1 MNRYRPA
8 PHIIRRRRIAL
19 LVVLALLTW
28 GIWSG
33 VSAII
38 GLFGGGG
45 KQAPAISACAP
56 GVVSVTAVAG
66 DGVTHQDAFPI
77 GVKPYIWFT
86 LVNNGKVACK
96 FNAAPATQFF
106 RIKTGEQ
113 VIWTSEQ
120 CDRAGLKDNVEVVLK
135 PGKPVDSPKG
145 QWFRVYSSDGGC
157 GEGQAPAFV
166 GTYTLQAEVNKVLS
180 SNNEVFELQ

>member
-19 LVVLALLTW
+19 LVVLVLLVAGVW
-28 GIWSG
+28 AG
-33 VSAII
+33 VSAI
-38 GLFGGGG
+38 GSLFSGGS
-45 KQAPAISACAP
+45 KAATISACAP

-66 DGVTHQDAFPI
+66 DGQKHQDSFAN

-86 LVNNGKVACK
+86 IVNNGKVACK
-96 FNAAPATQFF
+96 FNAGPAVQFF

-120 CDRAGLKDNVEVVLK
+120 CDRKGLKDSEVVLK
-135 PGKPVDSPKG
+135 PGKPQSSPPG
-145 QWFRVYSSDGGC
+145 QWFRVYSSGGGC

-166 GTYTLQAEVNKVLS
+166 GTYTLTAEVNKVAS
-180 SNNEVFELQ
+180 SNFETFELQ

>member
-19 LVVLALLTW
+19 LVVLALLVW
-28 GIWSG
+28 GIWAG
-33 VSAII
+33 VSAVI
-38 GLFGGGG
+38 GLFTGGS
-45 KQAPAISACAP
+45 KTATVSACEA
-56 GVVSVTAVAG
+56 GVVSVTAYAG
-66 DGVTHQDAFPI
+66 DGEKHQDTFPN

-96 FNAAPATQFF
+96 FNAGPAVQFF
-106 RIKTGEQ
+106 RIKTGDQ

-120 CDRAGLKDNVEVVLK
+120 CDRTGLKDAEVVLQ
-135 PGKPVDSPKG
+135 PGKPQSSPPG
-145 QWFRVYSSDGGC
+145 QWFRVYSSGGGC

-166 GTYTLQAEVNKVLS
+166 GTYTLTAEVNKVVS
-180 SNNEVFELQ
+180 SNVETFELQ

>member
-8 PHIIRRRRIAL
+8 PHIVRRRRIAL

-33 VSAII
+33 VSAIA
-38 GLFGGGG
+38 GLFSGG
-45 KQAPAISACAP
+45 KKTADISACAA

-66 DGVTHQDAFPI
+66 DGEKHQDAFPN

-86 LVNNGKVACK
+86 LVNNGKVSCK
-96 FNAAPATQFF
+96 FNAAPASQFF

-120 CDRAGLKDNVEVVLK
+120 CDRTGLKENNEVVLK
-135 PGKPVDSPKG
+135 PGVPVESPKG

-166 GTYTLQAEVNKVLS
+166 GAYSLTVEVNKVLS
-180 SNNEVFELQ
+180 GNNETFELQ

>member
-8 PHIIRRRRIAL
+8 PHIIRRRRVAL
-19 LVVLALLTW
+19 LVVLALL
-28 GIWSG
+28 IWAIWAG
-33 VSAII
+33 VSAVAS
-38 GLFGGGG
+38 LFAGGG
-45 KQAPAISACAP
+45 KQTPSISACAP

-66 DGVTHQDAFPI
+66 DGEKHQDAFLNN
-77 GVKPYIWFT
+77 VKPYIWFT

-106 RIKTGEQ
+106 RIKTGDQ

-120 CDRAGLKDNVEVVLK
+120 CDRKGLAENAEIVLK
-135 PGKPVDSPKG
+135 PGKPESSPPS
-145 QWFRVYSSDGGC
+145 QWFRVYSSGGGC

-166 GTYTLQAEVNKVLS
+166 GTYTLQAEVNKVVS
-180 SNNEVFELQ
+180 GNYETFELQ

>member
-8 PHIIRRRRIAL
+8 PHIIRRRRVAL
-19 LVVLALLTW
+19 LVVLALLVW
-28 GIWSG
+28 AAWAG
-33 VSAII
+33 VSAIA
-38 GLFGGGG
+38 GLFSSGG
-45 KQAPAISACAP
+45 KAANISACAP

-66 DGVTHQDAFPI
+66 DGEKHQDVFLN

-96 FNAAPATQFF
+96 FNAGPAVQFF
-106 RIKTGEQ
+106 RIKTGDQ

-120 CDRAGLKDNVEVVLK
+120 CDRTGLKDGEVVLK
-135 PGKPVDSPKG
+135 PGKPLDSPKG
-145 QWFRVYSSDGGC
+145 QWFRVYSSGGGC

-166 GTYTLQAEVNKVLS
+166 GTYTLSAEVNKVVS
-180 SNNEVFELQ
+180 SNVETFELQ

>member
-8 PHIIRRRRIAL
+8 PHIIRRRRVAL

-33 VSAII
+33 VSAIA
-38 GLFGGGG
+38 GLFAGGG
-45 KQAPAISACAP
+45 KKTAEISACAP

-66 DGVTHQDAFPI
+66 DGEKHQDAFLNN
-77 GVKPYIWFT
+77 VKPYIWFT

-106 RIKTGEQ
+106 RIKTGDQ

-120 CDRAGLKDNVEVVLK
+120 CDRKGLAENAEIVLK
-135 PGKPVDSPKG
+135 PGKPESSPPS
-145 QWFRVYSSDGGC
+145 QWFRVYSSGGGC

-166 GTYTLQAEVNKVLS
+166 GTYTLQAEVNKVVS
-180 SNNEVFELQ
+180 GNYETFELQ

>member
-1 MNRYRPA
+1 MNRRRPA

-19 LVVLALLTW
+19 LVVLALLVW
-28 GIWSG
+28 GIWAG
-33 VSAII
+33 VSAIA
-38 GLFGGGG
+38 GLFSGGS
-45 KQAPAISACAP
+45 KETSISACAP

-66 DGVTHQDAFPI
+66 DGEKHQDAFPN

-86 LVNNGKVACK
+86 LVNNGKVSCK
-96 FNAAPATQFF
+96 FNAAPAGQFF

-120 CDRAGLKDNVEVVLK
+120 CDRKGLKENDEIVLK

-145 QWFRVYSSDGGC
+145 QWFRVYSSGGGC

-166 GTYTLQAEVNKVLS
+166 GTYTLTAEVNKIVS
-180 SNNEVFELQ
+180 TNFESFELQ

>member
-19 LVVLALLTW
+19 LVVLALLAW
-28 GIWSG
+28 GIWAG
-33 VSAII
+33 VSAIA
-38 GLFGGGG
+38 GLFGGA
-45 KQAPAISACAP
+45 KKAAEISACAP
-56 GVVSVTAVAG
+56 GVVSVTAFAG
-66 DGVTHQDAFPI
+66 DGEKHQDAFPN
-77 GVKPYIWFT
+77 GVKPYIWFS
-86 LVNNGKVACK
+86 LVNNGKVSCK
-96 FNAAPATQFF
+96 FNAAPATQYF

-120 CDRAGLKDNVEVVLK
+120 CDRAGLKDNDEIELK
-135 PGKPVDSPKG
+135 PGKPKSSPPS

-166 GTYTLQAEVNKVLS
+166 GTYSLSVEVNKVVS
-180 SNNEVFELQ
+180 SNDETFELQ